1 MLVKLADILTFPGGS
16 PWPWHCAWTRPISIF
31 RANCVMLHFS
41 WKTPHIKP
49 GNLCAPSSQPRSPED
64 QGSSASTPV
73 CGLWH
78 LTFVVIEAT
87 FSCVF
92 IILMFLDN
100 LEKLM
105 LGPDPNS
112 SAQLDL
118 FLETSIYALLAVLG
132 LHCCVGFSL
141 VVASKGYSWCH
152 CGGFSLRGLLLWTMG
167 PRVLG
172 FSSCGQSS
180 WAPGHEGAGPVAVLH
195 GLSCST
201 ARGIFPDQGS
211 NSCIGRQVLYH

>member
-31 RANCVMLHFS
+31 RANCVMLRFC

-118 FLETSIYALLAVLG
+118 FLETSIYLCAFGCAGASLLRRL
-132 LHCCVGFSL
+132 
-141 VVASKGYSWCH
+141 
-152 CGGFSLRGLLLWTMG
+152 
-167 PRVLG
+167 
-172 FSSCGQSS
+172 FSSCGEQ
-180 WAPGHEGAGPVAVLH
+180 
-195 GLSCST
+195 GLPSLRGMCFSLRWLLLLLLLST
-201 ARGIFPDQGS
+201 NVSVRGFS
-211 NSCIGRQVLYH
+211 NWCTILVCQHHMALPSRD